1 MRIGRVRKA
10 TLLISAILV
19 LIFSGFRE
27 EWHSLFWFW
36 VDIGHDY
43 HFIVKEKMRIIAGI
57 IAVAYVII
65 VMAKDD

>member
-1 MRIGRVRKA
+1 MRIGKTRKVA
-10 TLLISAILV
+10 LLIAAIFV

-27 EWHSLFWFW
+27 EWHSLFWYW

-43 HFIVKEKMRIIAGI
+43 HFIVKEKMRIIVAI
-57 IAVAYVII
+57 IAVAYTII